1 MNGSPQ
7 YRGHR
12 LDGPLP
18 EFHAAVDALQ
28 ADTISQAAW
37 QRMQARAAQ
46 RRAEAEAR
54 RLRHAGPLRLLVC
67 GSREWADRDLLAVTV
82 EQAVTE
88 HGRGRPGVVLIH
100 GGARGADRMAGQL
113 ARARGWQLEVYLAEW
128 DRYGRSAGVRRNHRM
143 LQAGRPERVLAFTDD
158 LSSSRGTADMVRR
171 ARAARLPVQVVGH
184 PAAEPGK
191 GVRPPASPDAAQQ
204 LPFL

>member
-1 MNGSPQ
+1 VH

-12 LDGPLP
+12 LDGPLD

-46 RRAEAEAR
+46 RRSEAEAR
-54 RLRHAGPLRLLVC
+54 RLKRAGPLRLLVC
-67 GSREWADRDLLAVTV
+67 GSREWTDRDLLAVTV
-82 EQAVTE
+82 DQAVTE

-100 GGARGADRMAGQL
+100 GGARGADRLAGQL
-113 ARARGWQLEVYLAEW
+113 ARARGWELEVYPAEW
-128 DRYGRSAGVRRNHRM
+128 DRDGRSAGVRRNHRM
-143 LQAGRPERVLAFTDD
+143 LQTGRPELVLAFTDD
-158 LSSSRGTADMVRR
+158 LAASRGTADMVCRARR
-171 ARAARLPVQVVGH
+171 AGLPVLVVGH
-184 PAAEPGK
+184 PVPESGE
-191 GVRPPASPDAAQQ
+191 GVRRQASPDAAQQ